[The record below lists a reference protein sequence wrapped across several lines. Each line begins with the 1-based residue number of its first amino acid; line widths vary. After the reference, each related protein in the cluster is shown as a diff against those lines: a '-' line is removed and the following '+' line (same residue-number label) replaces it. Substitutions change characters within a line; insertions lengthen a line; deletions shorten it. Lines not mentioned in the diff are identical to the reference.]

1 MAKWVNTCE
10 NKGAHT
16 WDEARQKTIKREGSD
31 EQTVQEL
38 QRSGQQD
45 VEQVCIHHFQL
56 VGSRRCVLLQKTR
69 NNRNYWVRHD
79 WK

>member
-1 MAKWVNTCE
+1 MVKLVNTCE
-10 NKGAHT
+10 NKRAHA
-16 WDEARQKTIKREGSD
+16 WDKARQKTIEGEGSD

-69 NNRNYWVRHD
+69 NNRYNWVRHD
-79 WK
+79 WE